1 MELNVDREA
10 QIPKQT
16 VCVSD
21 RKQKNVVKFARGQS
35 NLIFSIFSLRM
46 RYCMSTKQQL
56 LKTENKSTNI
66 KSPQSI
72 QII

>member
-35 NLIFSIFSLRM
+35 NLIFFYFL
-46 RYCMSTKQQL
+46 
-56 LKTENKSTNI
+56 I
-66 KSPQSI
+66 KNAILYVYQTTAS
-72 QII
+72 